1 MEKEFKGVW
10 IPADIFLIEGLTLQE
25 KLLIIT
31 IIGLDNGEGCFAGND
46 YLAKFIQVSKST
58 CSNFISKL
66 KDKGIIYEPKEF
78 DGRKRYIAIDKKLLY
93 SLPLINTEAA
103 FEKQL
108 SSLSNIIKQPLKI
121 AKADSEI
128 LEGSH
133 TNIKKQ
139 PLKNSDH
146 INIDNNIDINIPTNI
161 INKENAE
168 LENSTPK
175 PEKKKK
181 EKVEDCEYYFEFHQV
196 ISYLSNKTGAT
207 YRIPESLPKF
217 LKYQPYILIKTL
229 FKENYN
235 YEQINKVINDKCDEW
250 LNDPKMC
257 VYLKP
262 DTLFRKSNFEK
273 YLIAIEIKLKNKPKP
288 QIQTYNNDKPKYVPK
303 PLIIKSV

>member
-10 IPADIFLIEGLTLQE
+10 IPKEIYLNKDLNWAEKILLIE
-25 KLLIIT
+25 
-31 IIGLDNGEGCFAGND
+31 IGSLDRDGRGCFASNKHLSVFLMMSEGSVANMIVKLTKMG
-46 YLAKFIQVSKST
+46 YLIK
-58 CSNFISKL
+58 
-66 KDKGIIYEPKEF
+66 KDF
-78 DGRKRYIAIDKKLLY
+78 DGRKRYISLNSDLTNLL
-93 SLPLINTEAA
+93 
-103 FEKQL
+103 KQT
-108 SSLSNIIKQPLKI
+108 SQIY
-121 AKADSEI
+121 
-128 LEGSH
+128 EGSLNKNMNAGF
-133 TNIKKQ
+133 TNLLKQ
-139 PLKNSDH
+139 TSQKSEHSNTYSNTVINS
-146 INIDNNIDINIPTNI
+146 

-168 LENSTPK
+168 LKNSTPK

-217 LKYQPYILIKTL
+217 LKYQPYTLIKTL